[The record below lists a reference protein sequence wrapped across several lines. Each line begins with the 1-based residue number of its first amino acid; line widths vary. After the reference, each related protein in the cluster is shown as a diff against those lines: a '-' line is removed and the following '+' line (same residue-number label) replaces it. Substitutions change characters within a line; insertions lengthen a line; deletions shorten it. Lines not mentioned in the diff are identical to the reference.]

1 MAGFGRKEKAVATAG
16 DYGLARR
23 MWHQLE
29 PIHAVF
35 WYAPEAVEEAAA
47 LGYDTSAR
55 WAGYFAWRGAPLGAA
70 GPKLVTSAFYSFSPA
85 MVAEHVPSAW
95 AVASPQ
101 QILVARERAADRVY
115 RALFGDLARS
125 PGLAEA
131 AGLAREAALAAGT
144 AGRTLAAA
152 NADLPWPGEP
162 HLALWHAIGVL
173 REHRGDG
180 HITALLAAGLD
191 PCEAL
196 VSFAAIGAAPEEAF
210 ASRGWTSAE
219 WAAARDRL
227 ASRGWVGPKGK
238 ATKRGREV
246 RDEVEWRTDRL
257 ADTPWQALGPG
268 RSARLAE
275 LTAPLL
281 GTALESGLLPAQS
294 TLGIAA
300 VPPPAPRPQFADR
313 QRH

>member
-1 MAGFGRKEKAVATAG
+1 VAIAE

-35 WYAPEAVEEAAA
+35 WYAPKAIEEAAA
-47 LGYDTSAR
+47 LGYDTSVR
-55 WAGYFAWRGAPLGAA
+55 WPSYFAWRGAPLGAA
-70 GPKLVTSAFYSFSPA
+70 GPKLVTSAFYNFSPA

-95 AVASPQ
+95 AAALPQ
-101 QILVARERAADRVY
+101 QILVARERAADGVY
-115 RALFGDLARS
+115 RALFGDLAGS

-131 AGLAREAALAAGT
+131 AGLAREAALAADT

-152 NADLPWPGEP
+152 NADLPWPSEP
-162 HLALWHAIGVL
+162 HQALWHAIGVL

-196 VSFAAIGAAPEEAF
+196 VSFAAIGAAPEEVF

-219 WAAARDRL
+219 WAYVHAKDEAEQVLEIGQDGVNEVR
-227 ASRGWVGPKGK
+227 AGQPVVGPQHVQADAGGMGRAASSKGELF
-238 ATKRGREV
+238 RWPSCMVGRV
-246 RDEVEWRTDRL
+246 CR
-257 ADTPWQALGPG
+257 PGPVA
-268 RSARLAE
+268 SARSRR
-275 LTAPLL
+275 TCWS
-281 GTALESGLLPAQS
+281 SGY
-294 TLGIAA
+294 
-300 VPPPAPRPQFADR
+300 
-313 QRH
+313 